1 MCQKVPYFFLK
12 RSKGNV
18 AQYVWQL
25 TTKEL
30 RTNTAGA
37 GPNRFV
43 QRLAWTGR
51 FVLNIGK

>member
-51 FVLNIGK
+51 FFLNVGK